1 MSQKQFSPEPIIIH
15 LRHVDIICSQ
25 GKKVTEAARQIGVT
39 EQTHRKWLSKTGEY
53 VGRMNPDNKVF
64 FDHRE
69 QALDDGYRPC
79 KVCNP

>member
-1 MSQKQFSPEPIIIH
+1 MIKKILLLILGIILVTSLTGNAFSPNMLH
-15 LRHVDIICSQ
+15 NHSFGTLATSA
-25 GKKVTEAARQIGVT
+25 TA
-39 EQTHRKWLSKTGEY
+39 TGEY